1 MTASNL
7 ARSRTAWTT
16 LVGIAVAWAGRHIGL
31 TPDEMATVQT
41 VLGTL
46 LISYYLQDKA
56 RARR

>member
-1 MTASNL
+1 MSAADL

-16 LVGIAVAWAGRHIGL
+16 LVSIVVAWAGRHIGL
-31 TPDEMATVQT
+31 TPDEIATVQT

-56 RARR
+56 KARR